1 MKRGAFN
8 YLVKPFNQDEMLVV
22 ARKALETTRLRR
34 ELERVRQSQKR
45 QYGTENLVGKSQKM
59 LEVCERIREG
69 ARSAATTGLV
79 QGESGT
85 GKDLVA
91 KAIHFSSDR
100 STNPFMN
107 ITCSALPETLLES
120 ELMGYEKGAF
130 TDAREMKR
138 GLLEVAD
145 GGTVFLD
152 EIGDMGIGLQAKL
165 LRFLEDKVIRRVG
178 GSRDMGVNVRIVAA
192 TNRDLDQ
199 AVRDGNFRE
208 DLYYRLKVIPVEM
221 PPLRERPEDIP
232 LLVTHF
238 VELFNA
244 EFRKNTRGFTAEALK
259 CCEQYDWPGN
269 VRELRNV
276 VERAMILEN
285 KEFLGSED
293 LPPAI
298 REEVTKEAAEGAGD
312 GSSAGGFALPDEGC
326 GLRQM
331 EEQMVRRALEKTNG
345 NQSRAAQLHFAR
357 FAAIQDEK
365 TRPALAL
372 HSRRP
377 LGSCQGLLHGA
388 WLRREDQVEGRP
400 LSRCAVNGDF
410 SAMVLDRS
418 MYQGQAEP
426 RSVRLGGEE
435 RLEDLVSYVILDPDP
450 VVADGDVDSILH
462 PLRAHLDLAALGDC
476 LVGVLDQILEGVPEL
491 PGIGIDLRDPRVQ
504 IQNEIRFGHGG
515 KLANGSRRLL
525 EDQAHVYP
533 FRVELP
539 GLRVGT

>member
-1 MKRGAFN
+1 MTERILVADDEKLIRWSLQKNLSRAGYEVLEAEDGIRALEVIEENGADLVLLDIRMPGKDGIEVLQHVVERHPEVPVILMTAHSSVEGAVEAMKRGAFN
-8 YLVKPFNQDEMLVV
+8 YLVKPFKQDEMLVV

-34 ELERVRQSQKR
+34 ELEFVRQSQKR
-45 QYGTENLVGKSQKM
+45 KYGTENLVGKSQKM
-59 LEVCERIREG
+59 LEVCELIRKV
-69 ARSAATTGLV
+69 ARSSATTVLV

-145 GGTVFLD
+145 EGTVFLD
-152 EIGDMGIGLQAKL
+152 EIGDMGIGLQAKM
-165 LRFLEDKVIRRVG
+165 LRFLEEKVIRRVG
-178 GSRDMGVNVRIVAA
+178 GSKDIRVDVRIVAA

-199 AVRDGNFRE
+199 AVRDGKFRE

-238 VELFNA
+238 VQLFNA
-244 EFRKNTRGFTAEALK
+244 EFRKNTHGFTPEALK

-285 KEFLGSED
+285 KELLGPED

-298 REEVTKEAAEGAGD
+298 RAEAAKEAAEGVPDA
-312 GSSAGGFALPDEGC
+312 SSAAGFALPDEEC
-326 GLRQM
+326 GLREM

-345 NQSRAAQLHFAR
+345 NQSRAAQLLG
-357 FAAIQDEK
+357 I
-365 TRPALAL
+365 
-372 HSRRP
+372 SRDSMRYKMRK
-377 LGSCQGLLHGA
+377 LGLL
-388 WLRREDQVEGRP
+388 
-400 LSRCAVNGDF
+400 
-410 SAMVLDRS
+410 
-418 MYQGQAEP
+418 
-426 RSVRLGGEE
+426 
-435 RLEDLVSYVILDPDP
+435 
-450 VVADGDVDSILH
+450 
-462 PLRAHLDLAALGDC
+462 
-476 LVGVLDQILEGVPEL
+476 
-491 PGIGIDLRDPRVQ
+491 
-504 IQNEIRFGHGG
+504 
-515 KLANGSRRLL
+515 
-525 EDQAHVYP
+525 
-533 FRVELP
+533 
-539 GLRVGT
+539 